1 MPVDVDLKRLNV
13 IIAQFCHDVVVE
25 PLCFFS
31 EADLQGMLFTKLSM
45 EFPHQLETSYAR
57 GPDSKRKYKTGLVHR
72 EYGAGGGRR
81 IDISVFHRS
90 DVSRIDE
97 PNLKIAGKYI
107 KPRFA
112 IELGTEKSLD
122 TAGHI
127 SRDLAKLANATE
139 RGYLLHFFR
148 DTSRAAVGTGRRE
161 NKERS
166 LELKFRNP
174 VNKAEIPQNV
184 RSLFFLIRVARRQ
197 KRIWGKCEMYL
208 PDKEEWQKINLQN
221 VFNCVSDYLNQ

>member
-1 MPVDVDLKRLNV
+1 MSVDVDLERVNGV
-13 IIAQFCHDVVVE
+13 IAQFCHDVVSE

-31 EADLQGMLFTKLSM
+31 EADLQGMLFTKLTM
-45 EFPHQLETSYAR
+45 EFPEQIETSYAR
-57 GPDSKRKYKTGLVHR
+57 GPDSKGKYRTGLVHR

-81 IDISVFHRS
+81 IDISMFDPN

-166 LELKFRNP
+166 LESKFRKP
-174 VNKAEIPQNV
+174 VNEVEVPPKV
-184 RSLFFLIRVARRQ
+184 RSVFFLIRVARRQ

-208 PDKEEWQKINLQN
+208 HETGEWQKINLQN
-221 VFNCVSDYLNQ
+221 VFSCVSDYLSQ